1 MADGGA
7 SIYLYAA
14 MAAMAAGSAIV
25 SANAQT
31 DSYNAQARMQEHEA
45 DLQVENAKIAWQQAG
60 SREDM
65 ARQRAR
71 KIMAI
76 NRANLAQS
84 GIDASSG
91 SAALLQEQTHDD
103 LEVDAL
109 MARYE
114 GSLNARGLTAQSGL
128 TRMGASA
135 SRMNAGNARAAGYVS
150 ATGQLMQGAAGAYGA
165 STRVKPPSTTLGGG
179 G

>member
-7 SIYLYAA
+7 SIYLYLAA
-14 MAAMAAGSAIV
+14 AAVAAGGAVV

-31 DSYNAQARMQEHEA
+31 DNYNAQARMQEREA
-45 DLQVENAKIAWQQAG
+45 DLQTENSRIAWQQAG

-76 NRANLAQS
+76 NRANLSQS
-84 GIDASSG
+84 GIDSSTG

-109 MARYE
+109 MVRYE
-114 GSLNARGLTAQSGL
+114 GALNARGFSAQSDL
-128 TRMGASA
+128 TRMGAAA
-135 SRMNAGNARAAGYVS
+135 SRMNAGNARSSGYIS
-150 ATGQLMQGAAGAYGA
+150 ATGQLLSGAAGAYGR
-165 STRVKPPSTTLGGG
+165 TNKLGG
-179 G
+179 